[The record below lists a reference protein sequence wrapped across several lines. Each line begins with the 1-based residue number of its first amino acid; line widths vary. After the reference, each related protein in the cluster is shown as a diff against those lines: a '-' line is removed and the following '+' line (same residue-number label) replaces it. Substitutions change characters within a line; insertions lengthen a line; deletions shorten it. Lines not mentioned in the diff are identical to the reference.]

1 MKLEDNDDSVN
12 QVLEVTAVSEDS
24 EVEILRYRLPDE
36 YIDISGRRSLPETC
50 NSDHMSWTHTI
61 DPYRFHSSRSM
72 FSKIVVALN
81 DLPESQRAL
90 RAAIDLARTSNAELA
105 TVSILGDLPAY
116 TSFAIVVDPNAP
128 NTMKDG
134 QHRAHGELHEKASR
148 LAQEH
153 GVRSRGSIVEGR
165 EVQAILHFL
174 KDERADLFVIGLH
187 QHDFYISRLWS
198 SVYDLAQEA
207 PCSVLGVH

>member
-1 MKLEDNDDSVN
+1 
-12 QVLEVTAVSEDS
+12 
-24 EVEILRYRLPDE
+24 
-36 YIDISGRRSLPETC
+36 
-50 NSDHMSWTHTI
+50 
-61 DPYRFHSSRSM
+61 M

-90 RAAIDLARTSNAELA
+90 RTAIDLARSFSASLT

-116 TSFAIVVDPNAP
+116 TSFAVVVDPAAP
-128 NTMKDG
+128 AAMREDRH
-134 QHRAHGELHEKASR
+134 QIQAELHDKATR

-153 GVRSRGSIVEGR
+153 GVQSTSEILEGR

-174 KDERADLFVIGLH
+174 REQRADLFVVALH
-187 QHDFYISRLWS
+187 QHDFYLARLWS
-198 SVYDLAQEA
+198 SVYDLAQDA